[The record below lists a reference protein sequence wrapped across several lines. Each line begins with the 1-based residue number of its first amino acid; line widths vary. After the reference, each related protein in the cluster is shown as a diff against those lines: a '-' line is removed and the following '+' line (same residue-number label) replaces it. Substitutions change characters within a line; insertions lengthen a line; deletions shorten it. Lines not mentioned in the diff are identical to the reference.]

1 MEVAQLVGIIL
12 LVAVVGL
19 LLVFVVKNVAAPK
32 KVEGVQRY
40 LKQGKTQAA
49 IKLAKAILQKDPKD
63 YLAHY
68 YLGKAYLA
76 DNKNELALMELKY
89 VDQNGIFDNR
99 LPEQTFRKAIAALY
113 SKFNQQE
120 DALKQYLLLTK
131 LEPTVADNYFQVA

>member
-12 LVAVVGL
+12 LCAIVAL
-19 LLVFVVKNVAAPK
+19 LLIFVVKNVAAPK

-76 DNKNELALMELKY
+76 DNKNELALMELK
-89 VDQNGIFDNR
+89 
-99 LPEQTFRKAIAALY
+99 
-113 SKFNQQE
+113 
-120 DALKQYLLLTK
+120 
-131 LEPTVADNYFQVA
+131 